1 MFYIRVATSLSPSC
15 RAGYGHNPVHPLTSP
30 PETPRAIHDLL
41 AELGADASARAG
53 TAFVELISAY
63 LARAAT
69 GADPVSTA
77 LAPAVIAERIG
88 SPLPEHGE
96 TLEEVIRRLAR
107 DVIPESNWLHHPMAM
122 GHQVAP
128 PLPASIW
135 TESLVGALN
144 QSIAVWEMSPV
155 GSVIET
161 IVVRWMCE
169 LAGLGAN
176 AGGTF
181 TSGGTEAT
189 TTALLAARNA
199 RFPDAWVQGSSEPAA
214 IVCGA
219 DAHYA
224 IARAAGILG
233 IGTANLVTVPSR
245 AHRMDADALP
255 AVLDDLGARGI
266 PIIAVV
272 ATAGST
278 PTGSFD
284 DLDAIADAC
293 DARGLWLHV
302 DGAHGASALLS
313 ATHQA
318 RLRGIHRARSIAWD
332 PHKMLLMPLSS
343 GMLIVRDVRDLDAAF
358 AQRAPYLFNDD
369 AADPLRDHGRR
380 SFMCSR
386 RADVLKLW
394 VALHRY
400 GRAGLGALYDHVCE
414 TTHALWR
421 EIEAHPHFEAR
432 HEPECNI
439 LCFRFIGD
447 GRLDAA
453 GLDRLNADLRERYNL
468 SGHGW
473 ITTTVLEGRRVL
485 RVTIMNPRTTAEH
498 TRSMLAR
505 IAELAG
511 S

>member
-1 MFYIRVATSLSPSC
+1 MP
-15 RAGYGHNPVHPLTSP
+15 PHPADISNDIT
-30 PETPRAIHDLL
+30 DLL
-41 AELGADASARAG
+41 VQLDADASAAVGGAFAELIATYLSRAG
-53 TAFVELISAY
+53 
-63 LARAAT
+63 R
-69 GADPVSTA
+69 GHDPVSTPH
-77 LAPAVIAERIG
+77 APEEIAERLG
-88 SPLPEHGE
+88 SPLPEHG
-96 TLEEVIRRLAR
+96 TPMDVVMRALER
-107 DVIPESNWLHHPMAM
+107 DVIPESNWLHHPMCM

-135 TESLVGALN
+135 TESLIAALN

-155 GSVIET
+155 ASVIEG

-169 LAGLGAN
+169 LAGLGGA

-199 RFPDAWVQGSSEPAA
+199 RFPDAWSQGLHQPAA

-224 IARAAGILG
+224 ISRAAGMLG
-233 IGTANLVTVPSR
+233 IGTKNLVTVPSR
-245 AHRMDADALP
+245 AHRMDVAALSG
-255 AVLDDLGARGI
+255 VLDDLRARDI
-266 PIIAVV
+266 PVVAVV

-278 PTGSFD
+278 PTGAFD
-284 DLDAIADAC
+284 GLDAIADVC
-293 DARGLWLHV
+293 DPRGIWLHV

-313 ATHQA
+313 ERHRR
-318 RLRGIHRARSIAWD
+318 RLAGIERARSIAWD
-332 PHKMLLMPLSS
+332 PHKMLLMPLSA
-343 GMLIVRDVRDLDAAF
+343 GMLLMRDVRDLDGAF
-358 AQRAPYLFNDD
+358 AQRAPYLFNDEAED
-369 AADPLRDHGRR
+369 RLRDHGRR

-400 GRAGLGALYDHVCE
+400 GRSGLGALYEHLYA
-414 TTHALWR
+414 TTHDLW
-421 EIEAHPHFEAR
+421 EAVVAHADFEAF
-432 HEPECNI
+432 HEPEGNI
-439 LCFRFIGD
+439 LCFRHVGD
-447 GRLDAA
+447 GSLAPA
-453 GLDRLNADLRERYNL
+453 EIDRLNAELRERYNR

-485 RVTIMNPRTTAEH
+485 RVTIMNSRTTATH

-505 IAELAG
+505 IAELARG
-511 S
+511 ISGTPPR